1 MVGWTWLGRCLVSG
15 EVGLVLCKVYR
26 RQDVLMRT
34 QLASAIYCRPIIKSY
49 IDIRNLDVFSIGYL
63 TRSLFRLILDHNMCV
78 GLRVYKY

>member
-1 MVGWTWLGRCLVSG
+1 
-15 EVGLVLCKVYR
+15 
-26 RQDVLMRT
+26 MRT